1 MENSAIVLAGG
12 SSSRIGEDKGLVEL
26 SNKPLITHVLEKTE
40 NLVNEKM
47 VVVRSKVQAE
57 KYARVL
63 DSNVHVVI
71 DKVEIHSP
79 LAGAITG
86 LESCSGEYSLL
97 LSCDT
102 PLVSRDVLKLLL
114 ELCIT
119 KNAAIPRWPNC
130 YIEPLQAAYCS
141 KAALRAANDSLCAS
155 NLKLQGMIDKLRN
168 VRYISTLVLQQLN
181 PDLTTFFNVNT
192 VSDLKRATALLKSRH

>member
-1 MENSAIVLAGG
+1 LENSAIVLAGG